1 MDSPSLDDVKSNHGI
16 AKCDR
21 DQGNSSF
28 SSDNSSFSIGSSS
41 SDFMEDAASSPAS
54 SSELDLNG
62 SLFEL
67 SELMAHLPIKRGLSK
82 HFQGKSQSFTS
93 LANVRCLEDLAK
105 RVLPYR
111 KRIVKCKSNIKCGLF
126 CNKPYTP
133 KACTRIISKKS
144 SRVSLPSFVGK
155 RSSIGGGPPIHVQ
168 KKF

>member
-111 KRIVKCKSNIKCGLF
+111 KRIVKCK
-126 CNKPYTP
+126 
-133 KACTRIISKKS
+133 
-144 SRVSLPSFVGK
+144 